1 MAGEAAP
8 EETVSLFAIPEGKA
22 ESTLKAVMAMNEAGG
37 GDLFMLGVGGETAAT
52 LSGTACV
59 WEGNPPNSF
68 KCSDTDT

>member
-37 GDLFMLGVGGETAAT
+37 GDLFMLGVGGET
-52 LSGTACV
+52 
-59 WEGNPPNSF
+59 EGNPPNSF